1 MRKLEDNLK
10 VVLCDIVAK
19 GSSWQEAYGEL
30 LGVFQANADDLATRG
45 AELENKLKQEGKS
58 DRYIDL
64 RLGAFRI
71 AYDREMLC
79 LHTTRKLQ
87 AEGYQG

>member
-10 VVLCDIVAK
+10 VVLCDLVFK
-19 GSSWQEAYGEL
+19 GSSWDQAYAEL

-45 AELENKLKQEGKS
+45 AELENKLKEEGKP
-58 DRYIDL
+58 DQYIDL

-79 LHTTRKLQ
+79 LHTTQKLQ
-87 AEGYQG
+87 AEGYNG